1 MLTGTKNESI
11 ILGKDICAVFRA
23 KGVIMEKCIPV
34 VVIKELSETDKILT
48 ALQNN
53 GIHTAEIT
61 FRTACAAEAI
71 AYACK
76 NYPEMS
82 IGAGTVI
89 NAKQC
94 EEALAAGAQ
103 FIVSPGLSVAVANIC
118 IERGIPY
125 YPGCVTPTE
134 IMMALELG
142 LTTVK
147 FFPANVYGG
156 LKAMKA
162 LAAPFPQIKFIP
174 TGGVD
179 RSNIDEFLAWD
190 KIAAI
195 GGSFFVKES
204 LEKMEK

>member
-1 MLTGTKNESI
+1 
-11 ILGKDICAVFRA
+11 
-23 KGVIMEKCIPV
+23 MEKFVPV

-48 ALQNN
+48 ALKNN
-53 GIHTAEIT
+53 GINTAEIT

-76 NYPEMS
+76 NYPDMNV
-82 IGAGTVI
+82 GAGTVI

-94 EEALAAGAQ
+94 NAALKAGAQ
-103 FIVSPGLSVAVANIC
+103 FIVSPGLSPAVAKIC
-118 IERGIPY
+118 KKKNVPY

-134 IMMALELG
+134 IMAALELG
-142 LTTVK
+142 ITTVK

-179 RSNIDEFLAWD
+179 RSNIDEFLAWE
-190 KIAAI
+190 KIEAI
-195 GGSFFVKES
+195 GGSFFVKEA
-204 LEKMEK
+204 LEKMEEQSK

>member
-1 MLTGTKNESI
+1 
-11 ILGKDICAVFRA
+11 
-23 KGVIMEKCIPV
+23 MEKYIPV

-48 ALQNN
+48 ALKNN
-53 GIHTAEIT
+53 DINCAEIT

-71 AYACK
+71 AYAVK
-76 NYPEMS
+76 NYPDME

-89 NAKQC
+89 NAEQC
-94 EEALAAGAQ
+94 EAALAAGAT
-103 FIVSPGLSVAVANIC
+103 FIVSPGLSATVAKIC
-118 IERGIPY
+118 KERNIPY

-134 IMMALELG
+134 IMAALELG
-142 LTTVK
+142 ITTVK

-156 LKAMKA
+156 LTALKA
-162 LAAPFPQIKFIP
+162 LSAPFPQVKFIP

-179 RSNIDEFLAWD
+179 RSNMDEFLAFD

-204 LEKMEK
+204 IEKMENK

>member
-1 MLTGTKNESI
+1 
-11 ILGKDICAVFRA
+11 
-23 KGVIMEKCIPV
+23 MEKYIPV

-48 ALQNN
+48 ALKGV
-53 GIHTAEIT
+53 GINCAEIT
-61 FRTACAAEAI
+61 FRTACAQEAI
-71 AYACK
+71 AYACEK
-76 NYPEMS
+76 YPEMN

-94 EEALAAGAQ
+94 EEALAAGAK

-118 IERGIPY
+118 NERGIPY

-134 IMMALELG
+134 IMQALELG
-142 LTTVK
+142 LTTLK

-156 LKAMKA
+156 LKALKA
-162 LAAPFPQIKFIP
+162 LSGPFPQVKFIP

-179 RSNIDEFLAWD
+179 RGNIDEFLAFD

-195 GGSFFVKES
+195 GGSFFVKEA
-204 LEKMEK
+204 LEKMEEK